1 MLSGTTLRSMIG
13 SNVAG
18 PALGITCVENVL
30 EKPLAFK
37 AKLAIGEDA
46 YKSLKYNKN
55 LQRTWHALTAGATG
69 AVIAKTPV
77 VAGVIGLRV
86 SFLSFLGIDSITVP
100 SLFIALAAAGS
111 ATAYIGV
118 MYLIRNFSK
127 ERVDV
132 IPKFINSPLDILAV
146 SLFDFLAPL
155 ALKVAAA
162 DREKSSPEHDL
173 IVEYFSNDWGYSKD
187 YAEESLKLI
196 EEQIQDVEIKQ
207 FLESISDFIREN
219 PDCNQIEIAKDILG
233 ILREIAEVDG
243 KLTED
248 EAHILDISEDHF
260 KDANNFVKKVSMA
273 ISSLAKRTKS
283 RTQHN

>member
-1 MLSGTTLRSMIG
+1 MI
-13 SNVAG
+13 S
-18 PALGITCVENVL
+18 VENVL

-46 YKSLKYNKN
+46 YKSLKYNKK
-55 LQRTWHALTAGATG
+55 LQRTWNALMAGATG
-69 AVIAKTPV
+69 AGIAETPV
-77 VAGVIGLRV
+77 VAAVIGSKV
-86 SFLSFLGIDSITVP
+86 GFLSFLGIGSIAV
-100 SLFIALAAAGS
+100 SLWYIALAAAGS

-118 MYLIRNFSK
+118 VYLIRNFYK

-146 SLFDFLAPL
+146 SLFDLLAPL
-155 ALKVAAA
+155 ALKVAVA
-162 DREKSSPEHDL
+162 DGEKSSPEHDL

-187 YAEESLKLI
+187 YAEQSLKLI

-207 FLESISDFIREN
+207 LLEPVSDFIREN

-260 KDANNFVKKVSMA
+260 KDANSFVKKVSMS
-273 ISSLAKRTKS
+273 ISGLAKRTKS